1 MIYVT
6 GDTHGSYDLHKLN
19 AKNFPEQRALTKS
32 DYVIVLGDFGLVW
45 NNSDEEMYWRKWL
58 DEKPFTTLFLD
69 GNHDNHDL
77 ISSYPETEMFGSSVH
92 QISDSI
98 FHLKRGEVYTIE
110 GLRLLT
116 IGGADS
122 IDKAYCVEG
131 KDWWMTER
139 ITESDIATAIRNVY
153 DKTTDHTVDVV
164 LSHCAPY
171 FVEKHIG
178 DYIVPTPSSFQL
190 GDLANQLC
198 GYQAWYFGHYHYDD
212 VELEDSQG
220 RQYYCVYNNVI
231 NLTKRF

>member
-6 GDTHGSYDLHKLN
+6 GDTHGSYDMHKLN
-19 AKNFPEQRALTKS
+19 AKNFPEQRALTKP

-122 IDKAYCVEG
+122 IDKAYRVEG

-153 DKTTDHTVDVV
+153 DKTTGTTNTFKASDNYHGYDMEGLNFKDRMEMV
-164 LSHCAPY
+164 LSAALKKAKISDT
-171 FVEKHIG
+171 VEM
-178 DYIVPTPSSFQL
+178 VVTS
-190 GDLANQLC
+190 
-198 GYQAWYFGHYHYDD
+198 W
-212 VELEDSQG
+212 
-220 RQYYCVYNNVI
+220 
-231 NLTKRF
+231 